1 MFGWTR
7 VVTLV
12 AVAAAVAIVTGG
24 AGATSTS
31 TPAGGARATST
42 STPAGGARATSTST
56 LAPATVSHRATAGK
70 VSTAASRRGTLLRT
84 ANLSTQAG
92 AARYL
97 RAIGVDP
104 RGLVIQR
111 GARNYAGSNCP
122 GAGWACASTAHA
134 VVQIARAGGK
144 NRFACGAVHC
154 AVVQVALARAVTNTA
169 KCIKTT
175 GLGQSCSINQSNAS
189 ADNQAI
195 VYEDTGSKM
204 SGLTQTASSTA
215 TITQQATGSSNKNQA
230 CVHQAISVEGST
242 NLSGKKA
249 AVTVTLEAHQSIVIT
264 QDANGSGVNPG
275 GNTVQDATPTGGCG
289 GDTLSQSQTLN
300 SRVTGTGAVTQNEN
314 ASSGGPNVSL
324 DIKQNQS
331 PGFFGLWS
339 GPNTAKFNQT
349 NSLTAAA
356 STPVGFVHQTQSSAT
371 GGILATINQD
381 STGVNTANANQT
393 ETQCEDAYKSSAT
406 TLPTC
411 SLTES
416 DSPGFSSGLLIQTQ
430 SGPIGN
436 AGAPRGGTGGRRL
449 AFVKKG
455 DGTSVQTGGNSG
467 NQFIVIQSSTQRSD
481 AGSTQTNNVQGDCQ
495 TSGTCTVTQTTNV
508 NGTSSTNTESGQSV
522 DTQTT
527 CSGST
532 CTSSGPSTTG
542 TLTTLTNGFSV
553 SNTDVG
559 EFGYGGMR
567 SSGTGSITVNGV
579 PTGSV
584 FHAFL
589 YWNGPTNS
597 TDPDSNKVVTFNG
610 MPITGTNIGTASD
623 NSWTY
628 LNGQSYRADVTSL
641 VPGTGSYGLSNF
653 IKTDESNN
661 IVADINGAALI
672 VLYDDGNSSNDRNV
686 VLWNGNDSNV
696 TTGPPYNA
704 DGWDET
710 LTNVPYPGSGSAS
723 LDLVVSDGQNVFA
736 DDALV
741 VNGSTIAAAG
751 AIFSGDSTPA
761 NAGQSTTNGGSL
773 WDIKPF
779 DITSLLSEGSSNSL
793 EITTGVNQDYL
804 SLVVA
809 IANVPASAPVIP

>member
-1 MFGWTR
+1 
-7 VVTLV
+7 
-12 AVAAAVAIVTGG
+12 
-24 AGATSTS
+24 
-31 TPAGGARATST
+31 
-42 STPAGGARATSTST
+42 
-56 LAPATVSHRATAGK
+56 
-70 VSTAASRRGTLLRT
+70 
-84 ANLSTQAG
+84 
-92 AARYL
+92 
-97 RAIGVDP
+97 
-104 RGLVIQR
+104 
-111 GARNYAGSNCP
+111 
-122 GAGWACASTAHA
+122 
-134 VVQIARAGGK
+134 
-144 NRFACGAVHC
+144 
-154 AVVQVALARAVTNTA
+154 
-169 KCIKTT
+169 
-175 GLGQSCSINQSNAS
+175 
-189 ADNQAI
+189 
-195 VYEDTGSKM
+195 
-204 SGLTQTASSTA
+204 
-215 TITQQATGSSNKNQA
+215 
-230 CVHQAISVEGST
+230 
-242 NLSGKKA
+242 
-249 AVTVTLEAHQSIVIT
+249 
-264 QDANGSGVNPG
+264 
-275 GNTVQDATPTGGCG
+275 
-289 GDTLSQSQTLN
+289 
-300 SRVTGTGAVTQNEN
+300 
-314 ASSGGPNVSL
+314 
-324 DIKQNQS
+324 
-331 PGFFGLWS
+331 
-339 GPNTAKFNQT
+339 
-349 NSLTAAA
+349 
-356 STPVGFVHQTQSSAT
+356 
-371 GGILATINQD
+371 
-381 STGVNTANANQT
+381 
-393 ETQCEDAYKSSAT
+393 
-406 TLPTC
+406 
-411 SLTES
+411 
-416 DSPGFSSGLLIQTQ
+416 
-430 SGPIGN
+430 
-436 AGAPRGGTGGRRL
+436 
-449 AFVKKG
+449 
-455 DGTSVQTGGNSG
+455 
-467 NQFIVIQSSTQRSD
+467 
-481 AGSTQTNNVQGDCQ
+481 
-495 TSGTCTVTQTTNV
+495 VTQTTNV

-597 TDPDSNKVVTFNG
+597 TDPDSNKLVTFNG
-610 MPITGTNIGTASD
+610 TPITGTNIGTASD
-623 NSWTY
+623 NSWSY

-641 VPGTGSYGLSNF
+641 VPGTGSYGLTNF

-686 VLWNGNDSNV
+686 VLWNGNDSNA
-696 TTGPPYNA
+696 TTGPPYNV

-723 LDLVVSDGQNVFA
+723 LDLVVSDGQNVFD